1 MGEASDETLTLLQ
14 ELALLKKGEHP
25 KSRNAAA
32 RQKRRKEIG
41 KEIKE
46 IADKK
51 KEERRT
57 ENSGTDGTFPSFSNL
72 MRLTEGILSCW
83 GSVP

>member
-1 MGEASDETLTLLQ
+1 MHKDWCSELNMGDEMEEASDETLTSLQ

-41 KEIKE
+41 KEIKQ

-51 KEERRT
+51 KKEE
-57 ENSGTDGTFPSFSNL
+57 PV
-72 MRLTEGILSCW
+72 M
-83 GSVP
+83 